1 MDRDPHPTL
10 PRKPRK
16 PEPPVGT
23 PAHDDWMID
32 EASYESFPASDPPA
46 QQQPQPKK

>member
-1 MDRDPHPTL
+1 MARDPHPTL

-32 EASYESFPASDPPA
+32 EASYEGFPASDPPA
-46 QQQPQPKK
+46 PHQPKK